1 MTESSVSQVQK
12 STQLDSLAK
21 DAVVALF
28 IKVAGLILIYVLQIF
43 LARWMGKTEYGIYE
57 YVIAWTLLLAIP
69 AGLGLPRTTLRLI
82 SEYRVKQDWS
92 SLRGILRGSW
102 LLTLLSACLVC
113 LITAIVIWSL
123 NYFRNFIYAIPLL
136 VGLGLIA
143 LQALVQLQVETARA
157 MNDIALAYTPSL
169 IIWPI
174 LVLSGG
180 FIFREK
186 NHFLTSLPMI
196 GIATSMLFIVCL
208 FQSFLL
214 RQTVNNQIKP
224 ATPNYAYR
232 QWITI
237 SLVLLLQ
244 RAFLIILDETDI
256 IMVGSLIGPSA
267 AGTYNVAAKTA
278 LWVTFILET
287 MNIVVA
293 PAFATL
299 YTQGDIQGLQKVV
312 SQVAVWIFLPSLSI
326 GCILLIFTE
335 PVLSI
340 FGPDFIV
347 ASISLK
353 ILILGRLIDSFCGSV
368 GALMVMTGHQNKAL
382 PVFGCSAIMNLVLN
396 AIAIPKFGIMGAAIT
411 TTFTMIVWN
420 VWLSTLVVK
429 YIGIRPW
436 VFYSLFKLGEKSTT
450 ES

>member
-1 MTESSVSQVQK
+1 MTESSLSQVQK

-113 LITAIVIWSL
+113 LIAAVVIWSL

-136 VGLGLIA
+136 VGLGLIL
-143 LQALVQLQVETARA
+143 LQALVQLQIETTRA
-157 MNDIALAYTPSL
+157 MNDIALAYAPSL
-169 IIWPI
+169 IVWPV

-180 FIFREK
+180 FILLEK
-186 NHFLTSLPMI
+186 NHSLTSLPMI
-196 GIATSMLFIVCL
+196 GVATSMLLIVYL

-214 RQTVNNQIKP
+214 RQTVNNQVEP

-244 RAFLIILDETDI
+244 RAFFIILDETDI
-256 IMVGSLIGPSA
+256 IMVGSLIGPGA

-278 LWVTFILET
+278 MWVTFVLE
-287 MNIVVA
+287 MINMVAA
-293 PAFATL
+293 PAFATF
-299 YTQGDIQGLQKVV
+299 YTQGDIEGLQKVV
-312 SQVAVWIFLPSLSI
+312 SQVTIWIFWPSITI
-326 GCILLIFTE
+326 GSILLIFTQ

-340 FGPDFIV
+340 FGPDFIA

-353 ILILGRLIDSFCGSV
+353 ILVLGRLMDAFCGSV
-368 GALMVMTGHQNKAL
+368 GSLMTMTGHQNQAL
-382 PVFGCSAIMNLVLN
+382 PVFGCSALMNLVLN
-396 AIAIPKFGIMGAAIT
+396 AIAIPKFGIMGAAMT

-420 VWLSTLVVK
+420 VWLSTLVLK
-429 YIGIRPW
+429 HTGIRPW
-436 VFYSLFKLGEKSTT
+436 VFYSLFNLGEKSTT
-450 ES
+450 